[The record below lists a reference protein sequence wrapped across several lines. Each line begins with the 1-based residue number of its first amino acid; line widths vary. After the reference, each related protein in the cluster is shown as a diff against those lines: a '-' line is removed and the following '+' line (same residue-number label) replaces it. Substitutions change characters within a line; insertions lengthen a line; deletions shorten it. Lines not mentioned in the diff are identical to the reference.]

1 LLSERG
7 LKREA
12 EVERRANLSLALVS
26 MTHGMN
32 HFHQL
37 LLPVLLPNI
46 TVEYGLSNFV
56 VGVLLSCFSF
66 SYSLLQ
72 TPVGYFSKRFGRKN
86 LLALGLIV
94 TSFSFLLI
102 GFVNN
107 VIVLALLFI
116 LAGAGG
122 STYHPNG
129 MPLISEL
136 FKERRGQA
144 SGFHQ
149 TGGSLGSFI
158 GPLVT
163 GFVAVALNWRLALIV
178 LSVPG
183 FVLAFILWRFLLEP
197 KSLTLSEVKTKAS
210 RGLYR
215 PVLFLIGAAAIYTV
229 GLRGVNSFANQY
241 FVKGRGI
248 ANLGEASFLFSMLQV
263 AGLFSGPFC
272 GRLSDRFGRKA
283 VLITLIALQSASLYS
298 MLAAPLGLLIVPCI
312 FFGFASFGLLA
323 TTDAFLTDITP
334 REYVEAVFGLH
345 YTVSFT
351 VGAIVPPILGFIIDL
366 YGFNRGLSILGLIV
380 PLGIIPLTRI
390 KQRKDAA

>member
-1 LLSERG
+1 
-7 LKREA
+7 
-12 EVERRANLSLALVS
+12 

-37 LLPVLLPNI
+37 LLPVLLPLI

-72 TPVGYFSKRFGRKN
+72 TPVGFFSKRFGRKN
-86 LLALGLIV
+86 LLALGLVV
-94 TSFSFLLI
+94 TSFSFLI
-102 GFVNN
+102 MGFVEN
-107 VIVLALLFI
+107 VVVLALLFV

-136 FKERRGQA
+136 FKEKRGQA

-149 TGGSLGSFI
+149 TGGSLGSFV

-163 GFVAVALNWRLALIV
+163 GFVVVTLSWRQALVA

-183 FVLAFILWRFLLEP
+183 FVLALILWRFLLEP
-197 KSLTLSEVKTKAS
+197 KSSSDNEEKTEAR

-241 FVKGRGI
+241 FRFGRGI

-272 GRLSDRFGRKA
+272 GRLSDRFGRRA
-283 VLITLIALQSASLYS
+283 VLITLIALQSTSLYS
-298 MLAAPLGLLIVPCI
+298 MLAAPLGLLIVPCL
-312 FFGFASFGLLA
+312 FFGFASFGML
-323 TTDAFLTDITP
+323 TITDAYLTDITP
-334 REYVEAVFGLH
+334 REYLETVFGFH

-351 VGAIVPPILGFIIDL
+351 VGAVVPPILGLIVDFSGFDL
-366 YGFNRGLSILGLIV
+366 GFAILGLIV

-390 KQRKDAA
+390 KQRKNVP